1 MPLIS
6 EVFEKFIFDQLH
18 NYMKKFLNNSLYG
31 FWKAHSTQYSLR
43 GLIQAWQKELD
54 QCGFVATIL
63 MYLSKAYCCL
73 RHHLLIA
80 KLQACDL
87 DRASFSLL
95 KHYLANRKQITKFGS
110 FYSDW
115 FEFTCRI
122 PKASLI
128 GPLVFSI
135 FINDIFFE
143 TQKSNIRNFAN
154 DNTLYYCS

>member
-1 MPLIS
+1 
-6 EVFEKFIFDQLH
+6 
-18 NYMKKFLNNSLYG
+18 
-31 FWKAHSTQYSLR
+31 
-43 GLIQAWQKELD
+43 
-54 QCGFVATIL
+54 
-63 MYLSKAYCCL
+63 MYLSKAYYCL

-87 DRASFSLL
+87 DRASLSLL

-122 PKASLI
+122 PKDSLI
-128 GPLVFSI
+128 GPLVFNI

-143 TQKSNIRNFAN
+143 TQKSNILNFTN
-154 DNTLYYCS
+154 DNTLCYYR

>member
-1 MPLIS
+1 MN
-6 EVFEKFIFDQLH
+6 E
-18 NYMKKFLNNSLYG
+18 FLNNLLYG

-54 QCGFVATIL
+54 QRGFVATIL
-63 MYLSKAYCCL
+63 MYLSKAYYCL

-87 DRASFSLL
+87 DRASLSLL

-110 FYSDW
+110 FCSDW

-122 PKASLI
+122 PKDSLI
-128 GPLVFSI
+128 GPLVFNI
-135 FINDIFFE
+135 FINDTFFE
-143 TQKSNIRNFAN
+143 TQKSNILNFTN
-154 DNTLYYCS
+154 DNTLCYYR